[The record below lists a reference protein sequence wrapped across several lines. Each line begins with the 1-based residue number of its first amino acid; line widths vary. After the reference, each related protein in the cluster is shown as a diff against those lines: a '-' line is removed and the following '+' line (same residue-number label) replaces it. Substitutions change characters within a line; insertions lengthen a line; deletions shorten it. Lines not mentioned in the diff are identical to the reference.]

1 MSFLLVVGF
10 LVESAVG
17 VLVVSK
23 IEGVVVRDVVSKVEC
38 CVV

>member
-17 VLVVSK
+17 GLVVSK
-23 IEGVVVRDVVSKVEC
+23 VEGVVVGDVVSKVEC